1 MPKPFIG
8 IVLSIS
14 FVCGGCSMLNQNLAI
29 QQVPVVTQQKPK
41 TAWQKAKD
49 ALQANDTKGAEKY
62 ASQMLRENTN
72 RKAWYYGNVVH
83 EGNQILG
90 LAALQ
95 EGHVADAKMYL
106 LAAGKTPGSPQID
119 SFGPNMM
126 LAQQL
131 LDRGEKAT
139 VIQYLDLVAKFW
151 AYTSPQD
158 LKKYEKKK
166 PGSSA
171 LFKSLN
177 NGHRKQIADWK
188 KQIRAGKKPKLI
200 NQCCGLVSGQS

>member
-1 MPKPFIG
+1 MKIKMPKPFIG
-8 IVLSIS
+8 IILISS
-14 FVCGGCSMLNQNLAI
+14 FVCGGCSTMNQNRAI
-29 QQVPVVTQQKPK
+29 QQAPVVTQQKSK
-41 TAWQKAKD
+41 NTWQQAKD
-49 ALQANDTKGAEKY
+49 AIQANDTKGATKY

-95 EGHVADAKMYL
+95 EGRVADAKKYL
-106 LAAGKTPGSPQID
+106 IAAGKTPGSPQID

-131 LDRGEKAT
+131 LDKGEKET

-151 AYTSPQD
+151 AYTPPEK
-158 LKKYEKKK
+158 LKKYEKRK

-171 LFKSLN
+171 LFKLLN
-177 NGHRKQIADWK
+177 NEHRKQIDDWK
-188 KQIRAGKKPKLI
+188 KQIRAGKKPKL
-200 NQCCGLVSGQS
+200 NDSDSLF